1 MIKVIKIDRQKI
13 ALVLLVLVGIAFC
26 AVGFSGVTEKIT
38 GLQEKKTTA
47 ASVTVT
53 ETDGEGAGPV
63 ADAADNEADV
73 PEPAAV
79 QEGGYRDSSAY
90 FVETRMNRERARGME
105 METMREVLASDTAD
119 KEVRKAAQ
127 ERLLELS
134 STISRE
140 MELEN
145 LIRARGYQDVAVFLD
160 NKTVTV
166 IVQPGKEMT
175 AGAGNTSITEL
186 VARAT
191 GVPEEGVIVITK
203 E

>member
-1 MIKVIKIDRQKI
+1 MIKVIKINRKKI
-13 ALVLLVLVGIAFC
+13 VLVILVLAGIVFC
-26 AVGFSGVTEKIT
+26 AVGFSGVTEKII

-63 ADAADNEADV
+63 ADAEKHEADA

-79 QEGGYRDSSAY
+79 QEGGYRDNTAY

-105 METMREVLASDTAD
+105 METIREVMASDTAD
-119 KEVRKAAQ
+119 EEVRKAAQ

-134 STISRE
+134 SIISQE

-160 NKTVTV
+160 NETVTV

-175 AGAGNTSITEL
+175 AGADSTSITEL